1 MKIDFLE
8 QAEIELH
15 NAIEYYNNISPGLG
29 VEFALEIK
37 RTLERMIQFPEA
49 WSNYQN
55 VLAAAS

>member
-15 NAIEYYNNISPGLG
+15 NAIEYYNIISPGLG

-37 RTLERMIQFPEA
+37 RTFERNNTI
-49 WSNYQN
+49 S
-55 VLAAAS
+55 